1 MDIVSSNVDG
11 NLRAKPGAFSRGAL
25 YGFDWG
31 MLAGKQHSVLTVEE
45 CDKAIVEDADA
56 ADAFSDACERF
67 DFVARVVDADH
78 LFIRRA
84 DWCIA
89 SEVGH
94 TQNIDHSGERFTP
107 GDCGESRPFRV

>member
-11 NLRAKPGAFSRGAL
+11 ILWAKSCAFSSSAL

-56 ADAFSDACERF
+56 ADAFSDACERL
-67 DFVARVVDADH
+67 DFVARVVDADD
-78 LFIRRA
+78 LFVRRA

-89 SEVGH
+89 REVGH
-94 TQNIDHSGERFTP
+94 TQNVDHSGERFTP
-107 GDCGESRPFRV
+107 GDCGEGRPFRV